1 MIVGNLALRGG
12 VHAQQ
17 LADQVGVGRASVIRT
32 AQTLGYEGY
41 PQLRVA
47 LARDSSSPSR
57 SQAPTDD
64 GTAVGTLQGALE
76 EFGRSLPR
84 VTAALTEE
92 ALVAFVTALDEA
104 DRVVI
109 SANGLSAPL
118 GLDAAMRLGAAGRPA
133 EYLPETMAQQIAARQ
148 LSPQSVCL
156 LISGSGV
163 NLSTPAVAGAAR
175 EAGARLLALTSFS
188 STPPSLSP
196 ALSWSSRRSPTPSA
210 TSSSSILHAP
220 RSPSSSSSSVA
231 LLVERLVG
239 TERPTPTPPCSR
251 FSDSASTTS
260 LVAEEPHGGLPFP
273 GGFTVMPISGRPVK
287 NGVAPTACL
296 EHFSDG
302 CSRRAHMSTDAE

>member
-1 MIVGNLALRGG
+1 MAWNGAAEAPPSVRISALAHSFQPSERRVADAIVADPAGA
-12 VHAQQ
+12 VECTAQQ

-47 LARDSSSPSR
+47 LARDLEFTSR

-133 EYLPETMAQQIAARQ
+133 EYLPDTMAQQIAARQ

-163 NLSTPAVAGAAR
+163 NRTTLAVAGAAR

-188 STPPSLSP
+188 NSPLVALADTVLVIPPVTDSFRDELLHTSRA
-196 ALSWSSRRSPTPSA
+196 ALT
-210 TSSSSILHAP
+210 LVVEQL
-220 RSPSSSSSSVA
+220 VA
-231 LLVERLVG
+231 LLVERRGDRAAHAHAAVLAVLG
-239 TERPTPTPPCSR
+239 L
-251 FSDSASTTS
+251 S
-260 LVAEEPHGGLPFP
+260 L
-273 GGFTVMPISGRPVK
+273 
-287 NGVAPTACL
+287 
-296 EHFSDG
+296 D
-302 CSRRAHMSTDAE
+302 D